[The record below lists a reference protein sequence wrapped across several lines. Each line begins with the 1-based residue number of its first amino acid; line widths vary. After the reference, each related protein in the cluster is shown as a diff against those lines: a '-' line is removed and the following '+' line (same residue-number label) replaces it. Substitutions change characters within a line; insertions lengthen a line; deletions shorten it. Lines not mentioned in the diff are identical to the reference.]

1 MPRQRDIRIFGEGK
15 KVIRK
20 RVKWFLLATLTYL
33 LICYVSALAM
43 PPKPGLFEPDA
54 RTGLSRLTGRPIV
67 RPRISEELNRPE
79 PFKIQL
85 VTGTNNILLIV
96 IDYPDLAA
104 TQIVASFADMVNG
117 PWASGSLNDYY
128 QEISYG
134 NFGLSGVNAGWYA
147 AANNHNYYAN
157 FDGIWGTSDDF
168 GTGAYPHNAPKLV
181 EEAVDAAE
189 AAGVD
194 FSNYD
199 NDGDGWADTVFIVH
213 AGRGAEATNDPDD
226 IWSHKWDIFSGGG
239 IPRYYDGVWINTYS
253 IQPEL
258 NSTGGHIEIGVF
270 AHEYGHVLGL
280 PDLYDTDG
288 TSEGIGNYGLM
299 AGGGWGA
306 DGSSPERPSHMC
318 AWSKVY
324 LGWINSTVVTVN
336 ILNQATDQIETNAEV
351 YKLWKNGIPGEEY
364 FLVSNR
370 QKVGFDSR
378 FVGDG
383 GLLVWHIDENVINAN
398 LSSNTVNNDENHKGV
413 DLEEADGLNDLDYGR
428 NRGDAGDFYPG
439 STNNTT
445 FNDTSNPNS
454 RAYSGDSTSVEVGNI
469 SSSQGTM
476 SADLL
481 VGVSGDTTPPD
492 TFLLSY
498 PGSKV
503 TGNALTV
510 EATFLWTGSDNIT
523 SASNLVYSYS
533 LEDYESGWSPWSSGT
548 SKTYTLPMGN
558 YVFKVKARDE
568 AGNIDATPAEWTFQV
583 SLPVIAYPNPCYP
596 LQGQVVRIANL
607 PLDSNM
613 KVRIY
618 NMAGE
623 LVRTLEVGNGITLGT
638 GSATALWNCKND
650 SQQDVARGI
659 YPYFIFS
666 IDEGK
671 GVGKIVLIR

>member
-1 MPRQRDIRIFGEGK
+1 MIK
-15 KVIRK
+15 KVAR
-20 RVKWFLLATLTYL
+20 WFLLVA
-33 LICYVSALAM
+33 LIVFLSWYTSALAM
-43 PPKPGLFEPDA
+43 PPRPGLLEPDPL
-54 RTGLSRLTGRPIV
+54 TGLSRLTGRSI
-67 RPRISEELNRPE
+67 LQLARPE
-79 PFKIQL
+79 GLNQPGPFKAQL
-85 VTGTNNILLIV
+85 VTGTNNILLIL
-96 IDYPDLAA
+96 IDYSDLPA
-104 TQIVASFADMVNG
+104 TQTATSFTDMANG
-117 PWASGSLNDYY
+117 PWATGSLNDYY
-128 QEISYG
+128 EEVSY
-134 NFGLSGVNAGWYA
+134 NQFGVNGLAMGWYR
-147 AANNHNYYAN
+147 AANNHTYYAN
-157 FDGIWGTSDDF
+157 NDGISGTGDDF
-168 GTGAYPHNAPKLV
+168 GTGTYPNNAPRLV

-189 AAGVD
+189 TAGVD

-199 NDGDGWADTVFIVH
+199 NDGDGWVDTVFIVH

-226 IWSHKWDIFSGGG
+226 IWSHKWDISSGGG
-239 IPRYYDGVWINTYS
+239 TPRYYDGVWINTYN

-258 NSTGGHIEIGVF
+258 NNVGSHIEIGVF

-299 AGGGWGA
+299 AGGSWGT
-306 DGSSPERPSHMC
+306 DGNSPESPSHMC

-324 LGWINSTVVTVN
+324 LGWITPTVVTGN
-336 ILNQATDQIETNAEV
+336 ILNQAINQIETSAEV
-351 YKLWKNGIPGEEY
+351 YKLWKDGIPGEEY

-370 QKVGFDSR
+370 QKVDFDSR

-383 GLLVWHIDENVINAN
+383 GLLIWHIDENVINTN
-398 LSSNTVNNDENHKGV
+398 LSSNTVNDDENHKGV
-413 DLEEADGLNDLDYGR
+413 DLEEADGLNDLDGGR

-454 RAYSGDSTSVEVGNI
+454 RAYSGDSTSVEVLNI
-469 SSSQGTM
+469 SSSQSTM

-492 TFLLSY
+492 TSLLSY
-498 PGSKV
+498 PGSEV

-510 EATFLWTGSDNIT
+510 EVTFLWSGSDNIT
-523 SASNLVYSYS
+523 SASNLVYSYL
-533 LEDYESGWSPWSSGT
+533 LEGYESGWSSWSSGT
-548 SKTYTLPMGN
+548 SKTYTVPMGN
-558 YVFKVKARDE
+558 YVFEVKARDE

-583 SLPVIAYPNPCYP
+583 SLPIIAYPNPCYP
-596 LQGQVVRIANL
+596 LEGQVVRIANL

-613 KVRIY
+613 KVQIY
-618 NMAGE
+618 NIAGE

-650 SQQDVARGI
+650 SQQGVTRGI
-659 YPYFIFS
+659 YTYLILN

-671 GVGKIVLIR
+671 RVDKIVLIR